1 MILMDDVAQLGSM
14 CFEIYAQRVPRD
26 GDGSKDDDED
36 DAGLWLSDVS
46 QADEAELRRVESG

>member
-1 MILMDDVAQLGSM
+1 M
-14 CFEIYAQRVPRD
+14 PRD
-26 GDGSKDDDED
+26 GDGSKDDDVDDDED